1 MNYII
6 LPKEDVMP
14 IEHVEENSAGDFSIW
29 STSLKVMWH
38 FPRHHPGGKCRR
50 LFYNDDDDE

>member
-1 MNYII
+1 
-6 LPKEDVMP
+6 MP
-14 IEHVEENSAGDFSIW
+14 IEHVSTRRKFCAAGDFSIW

>member
-1 MNYII
+1 MC
-6 LPKEDVMP
+6 VMP
-14 IEHVEENSAGDFSIW
+14 NEHVEENSAGDFSIW